1 VDFDFEHIHACLVF
15 GLGGGY
21 GVVDPSLMNP
31 CDFRRNF
38 DAPLQDPTSLFK
50 IFGKAEK
57 LTIPTLTAPFC
68 FF

>member
-38 DAPLQDPTSLFK
+38 DALLQDPTSLFK
-50 IFGKAEK
+50 ILEK
-57 LTIPTLTAPFC
+57 QRN
-68 FF
+68 